1 MTEEKKTRSNENG
14 ISPLAGEDDTFY
26 TVDQNAA
33 YKDDDIRRLRVTD
46 PANADTVFNPLF
58 RRILNNIRALF
69 RDKFNRSEFTKE
81 NILGKLTGGSGG
93 GAGTG
98 LDADTVDGK
107 HASAFASTAVATQS
121 ANGLFSAADKRKLDG
136 VQAGAKNYTH
146 PATHPVS
153 MITGLGNAAK
163 LNTGTTAGTVAAGNH
178 SHGTATQTAA
188 GFMSVADKK
197 KVDTIPAKHVGKDVS
212 SGTGGVGCEIF
223 GCYAAD
229 AANSANPSTI
239 GAGSKYCGAM
249 GFNNKINGKTKGAF
263 AIGEGNVFL
272 TDSDGDGANNSIVL
286 GLNNVI
292 GDGIN
297 YILGW
302 GNQISSIQS
311 CAIGL
316 MNELVTGYALGL
328 GNEST
333 SGNDCYLIGADNTT
347 YDGYSNYGFALGQNL
362 IVDDRTL
369 AVGYYNAAKQ
379 GNGGLYGTDGDR
391 FTIGSGV
398 DHNKR
403 SNCFRVQGDGKTY
416 AKGSYSSSGADFAE
430 YKEWLDGNPDNE
442 DRRGYFVTFD
452 GAMIRKATS
461 KDNFILGVIS
471 ANPVLIGNDPGDEWN
486 GRFEKDIFGSYI
498 YKEYEQK
505 EAKTRNSDGIR
516 PKVKDPKDDPNLK
529 STWYVEN
536 LKYRSSEPYL
546 TRDERSEWGIVGCL
560 GELVVVD
567 DGTCEPN
574 GYCLPNDEGIGTKSD
589 DPRGYRV
596 MKRLDET
603 HILVWI
609 HGRILL

>member
-81 NILGKLTGGSGG
+81 NILGKLTGGSG
-93 GAGTG
+93 AGTG

-136 VQAGAKNYTH
+136 VQAGATNYVHPTSH
-146 PATHPVS
+146 PAT

-163 LNTGTTAGTVAAGNH
+163 MNTGTTAGTVAAGNH
-178 SHGTATQTAA
+178 THAAATQTAA
-188 GFMSVADKK
+188 GFMSAADKK

-212 SGTGGVGCEIF
+212 SGTGYDCEIF
-223 GCYAAD
+223 GAYT
-229 AANSANPSTI
+229 NLKSTI
-239 GAGSKYCGAM
+239 GENSHHVL
-249 GFNNKINGKTKGAF
+249 
-263 AIGEGNVFL
+263 AIGASNKFPAGTRYSFSLGSANTHVQTPGYDMSDSVSIGIRNKAKKDSVLIGFDNEGEGFFFGSLNK
-272 TDSDGDGANNSIVL
+272 TTSDKKGYGSDGFPILIGHNNRTKVSAFRGIALGNNTLVGSYQTVMGEHNEWVSDSSTGGTQGNKLIVGNGINDNNS
-286 GLNNVI
+286 
-292 GDGIN
+292 
-297 YILGW
+297 
-302 GNQISSIQS
+302 
-311 CAIGL
+311 
-316 MNELVTGYALGL
+316 
-328 GNEST
+328 
-333 SGNDCYLIGADNTT
+333 
-347 YDGYSNYGFALGQNL
+347 
-362 IVDDRTL
+362 
-369 AVGYYNAAKQ
+369 
-379 GNGGLYGTDGDR
+379 
-391 FTIGSGV
+391 
-398 DHNKR
+398 
-403 SNCFRVQGDGKTY
+403 SNCFRVQADGKVY
-416 AKGSYSSSGADFAE
+416 AKGAYSASGADFAE

-471 ANPVLIGNDPGDEWN
+471 ANPVLIGNDPGENWQ

-498 YKEYEQK
+498 FAEYDAPETPQEKER
-505 EAKTRNSDGIR
+505 AKAKSTEES
-516 PKVKDPKDDPNLK
+516 LETAK

-536 LKYRSSEPYL
+536 PKYRSNEPYL
-546 TRDERSEWGIVGCL
+546 SRDERPEWGIVGCL

-603 HILVWI
+603 HILVWL

>member
-1 MTEEKKTRSNENG
+1 MAEEKKTRSNENG

-26 TVDQNAA
+26 AVDQNAA
-33 YKDDDIRRLRVTD
+33 FKDDDIRRLRVTD

-81 NILGKLTGGSGG
+81 NILGKLAGGSGG

-136 VQAGAKNYTH
+136 VQAGATNYVH
-146 PATHPVS
+146 PATHPVT

-178 SHGTATQTAA
+178 SHGAATQTAA
-188 GFMSVADKK
+188 GFMSAADKK
-197 KVDTIPAKHVGKDVS
+197 KVDGIPAKHVGKDVS
-212 SGTGGVGCEIF
+212 SGTGWGCEIF
-223 GCYAAD
+223 GLYEPRK
-229 AANSANPSTI
+229 NSNGNDMLPSTI
-239 GAGSKYCGAM
+239 FTGSTCS
-249 GFNNKINGKTKGAF
+249 F
-263 AIGEGNVFL
+263 AIGRGN
-272 TDSDGDGANNSIVL
+272 
-286 GLNNVI
+286 
-292 GDGIN
+292 
-297 YILGW
+297 ILGKDLAVDDVFV
-302 GNQISSIQS
+302 I
-311 CAIGL
+311 
-316 MNELVTGYALGL
+316 
-328 GNEST
+328 
-333 SGNDCYLIGADNTT
+333 
-347 YDGYSNYGFALGQNL
+347 GYSNTLFADHYLLSGSMYTFGSHNTLTTGQSWVIGMANECDHGFAFGMCNEQLSGNRCYLFGEYNEVYDEYSNTGFALGENL

-379 GNGGLYGTDGDR
+379 GNGGSYGTNGDR
-391 FTIGSGV
+391 FTIGSGL
-398 DHNKR
+398 DHNNR

-536 LKYRSSEPYL
+536 KKYRSSEPYL
-546 TRDERSEWGIVGCL
+546 TRDERPEWGIVGCL

-603 HILVWI
+603 HILVWL
-609 HGRILL
+609 HGRIIL

>member
-81 NILGKLTGGSGG
+81 NILGKLTGGSG
-93 GAGTG
+93 AGTG

-136 VQAGAKNYTH
+136 VQAGATNYVHPASH
-146 PATHPVS
+146 PAT

-163 LNTGTTAGTVAAGNH
+163 MNTGTTAGTVAAGNH
-178 SHGTATQTAA
+178 SHGAATQSAA
-188 GFMSVADKK
+188 GFMSAIDKK
-197 KVDTIPAKHVGKDVS
+197 NHDERVGRNVS
-212 SGTGGVGCEIF
+212 SGKGKCCEII
-223 GCYAAD
+223 GVYPDTPSDGENSGSEKVSTIAPNSHLVIAIGGNQKILDEAD
-229 AANSANPSTI
+229 AVMTMGVHNTCKKMGNDSVLMNSICLGTSNTI
-239 GAGSKYCGAM
+239 GSSSYVL
-249 GFNNKINGKTKGAF
+249 GFANQGRGYF
-263 AIGEGNVFL
+263 LGEGNKNL
-272 TDSDGDGANNSIVL
+272 TNNYKSVLIGGYNQYNSINRDGIALGNNTLVGGYQTTMGQFNSYVADSSSDGTG
-286 GLNNVI
+286 
-292 GDGIN
+292 
-297 YILGW
+297 
-302 GNQISSIQS
+302 GNK
-311 CAIGL
+311 
-316 MNELVTGYALGL
+316 
-328 GNEST
+328 
-333 SGNDCYLIGADNTT
+333 LI
-347 YDGYSNYGFALGQNL
+347 
-362 IVDDRTL
+362 I
-369 AVGYYNAAKQ
+369 
-379 GNGGLYGTDGDR
+379 GNGWNND
-391 FTIGSGV
+391 S
-398 DHNKR
+398 R
-403 SNCFRVQGDGKTY
+403 SNCFRVQSDGKVY
-416 AKGSYSSSGADFAE
+416 AKGAYAATGADFAE

-471 ANPVLIGNDPGDEWN
+471 ANPVLIGNDPGEDWQ

-498 YKEYEQK
+498 FAEYDVPETPLEKEK
-505 EAKTRNSDGIR
+505 AKSTEESIETTDR
-516 PKVKDPKDDPNLK
+516 K

-536 LKYRSSEPYL
+536 PKYRSNEPYL
-546 TRDERSEWGIVGCL
+546 SRDERPEWGIVGCL

-603 HILVWI
+603 HILVWL
-609 HGRILL
+609 HGRIIL